1 MMSKFKFGFY
11 SEKEY
16 CVFKEYRP
24 IKKQHHFHSEEQL
37 YHGSCTMMKKNTQQK
52 LKHGNKELISDFM
65 FSFGS
70 YKKCN

>member
-24 IKKQHHFHSEEQL
+24 IKKQHLFHSEEHFVVPWQL
-37 YHGSCTMMKKNTQQK
+37 HHDEEKYTTKAKAW
-52 LKHGNKELISDFM
+52 E
-65 FSFGS
+65 
-70 YKKCN
+70 

>member
-24 IKKQHHFHSEEQL
+24 IKKQHHFHSEEHFVVPWQL
-37 YHGSCTMMKKNTQQK
+37 HHDEEKYTTKTKAW
-52 LKHGNKELISDFM
+52 E
-65 FSFGS
+65 
-70 YKKCN
+70 